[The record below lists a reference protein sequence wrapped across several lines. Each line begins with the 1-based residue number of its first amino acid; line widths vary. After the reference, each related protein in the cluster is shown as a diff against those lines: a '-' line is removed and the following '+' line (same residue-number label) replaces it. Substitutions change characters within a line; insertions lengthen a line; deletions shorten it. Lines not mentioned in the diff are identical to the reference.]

1 MVPGLL
7 VAAVLATLTL
17 SLGAAHA
24 AGPTQGALCDG
35 YGGAGGC
42 RVTTDDDTIN
52 LGRRV
57 NPSAWGNPGVDVTL
71 MVYLVEFNS
80 AGAITDLVPASAP
93 GRGRTR
99 AVGSGQGVA
108 NDQTLQ
114 LIPYQPDGFPSGGWM
129 FLGLADDT
137 SLDLTKRIGQLIEY
151 GGDTLRLMGDGFAAQ
166 KPVGTTLSL
175 DVIGQVPG
183 MKYWVEYRDDAGR
196 WVAVPGQGFHDA
208 QRLSGPPSQRR
219 QLSYLVP
226 GHLTQGRSYQFRVN
240 TELNYGGSPDL
251 PVAHPAFVEWTVI
264 PSAVPVS
271 QGRGKDFDPT
281 LAPGKKD
288 PAPGP
293 GRPDPN
299 PGPGTK
305 PTGRPSARPSTQP
318 SARPS
323 AKPSGQ
329 PSAAQSAPAAVR
341 PHTSSGP
348 SAPAAGSPSPVPSAS
363 AAPTAKSSPT
373 ADPQAQAG
381 SAAGSVWGKEASSAE
396 AAAAAMPASPKVARS
411 VALLGLVLVLAP
423 AVWWSLTRRR
433 DRRDPGETL

>member
-17 SLGAAHA
+17 GPGVAHA
-24 AGPTQGALCDG
+24 AGPTQDALCDG
-35 YGGAGGC
+35 YGGSGGC
-42 RVTTDDDTIN
+42 RVSTDGDTIN

-57 NPSAWGNPGVDVTL
+57 NPTAWGNPGVDVTV

-93 GRGRTR
+93 ARGRTR
-99 AVGSGQGVA
+99 AVGAGQGVA
-108 NDQTLQ
+108 NDQTMQ
-114 LIPYQPDGFPSGGWM
+114 LVPYQPDGFPSGGWL

-137 SLDLTKRIGQLIEY
+137 GLDLTKRIGQLIEY
-151 GGDTLRLMGDGFAAQ
+151 GGDTLRLMGDGYAAQ

-183 MKYWVEYRDDAGR
+183 MKYWVEYRDESGR
-196 WVAVPGQGFHDA
+196 WVPVPGQGFHDA

-219 QLSYLVP
+219 QLSYVVP
-226 GHLTQGRSYQFRVN
+226 DTLTQGKNYQFRVN

-264 PSAVPVS
+264 PSTTPVS
-271 QGRGKDFDPT
+271 QGRGKDFDAT
-281 LAPGKKD
+281 LAPGKPD
-288 PAPGP
+288 PTPGP

-299 PGPGTK
+299 PGPGTR
-305 PTGRPSARPSTQP
+305 PTGQPTSQPTSRPAAKPSRQP
-318 SARPS
+318 SATQS
-323 AKPSGQ
+323 
-329 PSAAQSAPAAVR
+329 AQSAGR
-341 PHTSSGP
+341 PTA
-348 SAPAAGSPSPVPSAS
+348 SATAGVGAPTGASPSPAPSNT
-363 AAPTAKSSPT
+363 AAPTAKPSPT
-373 ADPQAQAG
+373 VDPQALTG
-381 SAAGSVWGKEASSAE
+381 TAAGSVWGKEAP
-396 AAAAAMPASPKVARS
+396 AADPGTAALPASPKVART

-423 AVWWSLTRRR
+423 ALWWALARRR